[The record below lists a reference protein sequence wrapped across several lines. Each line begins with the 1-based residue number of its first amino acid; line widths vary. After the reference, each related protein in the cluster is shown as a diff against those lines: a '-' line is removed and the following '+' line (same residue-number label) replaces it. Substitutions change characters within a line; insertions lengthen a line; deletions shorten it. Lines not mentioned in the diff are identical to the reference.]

1 MAHEGM
7 IVLVPEYSELEVVV
21 VQDVKPLVEE

>member
-7 IVLVPEYSELEVVV
+7 IVLVPEYLELEVVV
-21 VQDVKPLVEE
+21 VQNVKPLVEE